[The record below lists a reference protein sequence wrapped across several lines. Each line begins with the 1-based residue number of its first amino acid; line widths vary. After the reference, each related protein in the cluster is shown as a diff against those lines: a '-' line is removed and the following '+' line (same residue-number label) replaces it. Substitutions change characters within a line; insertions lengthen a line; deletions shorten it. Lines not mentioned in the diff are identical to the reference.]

1 MRFYGREIS
10 RANKERL
17 LIVTFPVDDD
27 PANILI
33 SRVIFFSLLFFLYSL
48 IRSSSHALNALK
60 LLKCKVHAQNC

>member
-17 LIVTFPVDDD
+17 LIITFPVDDD

-33 SRVIFFSLLFFLYSL
+33 SRVIFFSLLFFLDSL